1 MDIRRCVLIV
11 CVGVSLAACGS
22 VPWSSPTT
30 NALAATYNAAAE
42 PSVASFRFVYLVSG
56 KSLGDDELVVRT
68 WPTRL
73 WLLSVEPDCRELKD
87 AWHFG
92 VTALLRQVAE
102 NRDRVVFDA
111 GGHREACNIVRIR
124 PVNVARLVSAGSGRT
139 AQAYMPPIYTLRR

>member
-1 MDIRRCVLIV
+1 MDLRRCALVV
-11 CVGVSLAACGS
+11 CVSVSLAACGS
-22 VPWSSPTT
+22 IPWSSPSTSG
-30 NALAATYNAAAE
+30 LAVAYNAVAG

-56 KSLGDDELVVRT
+56 ESLGDDQLVVRT

-92 VTALLRQVAE
+92 VTAALRQVAV

-111 GGHREACNIVRIR
+111 GGHRQACNIVRIR
-124 PVNVARLVSAGSGRT
+124 PVNVGRLVSAGSGRT